1 MKILVLTS
9 SSGGGH
15 DMRARSIQQWAEHP
29 EARKLGISVET
40 HQTLE
45 GVGGLYAFG
54 SEVYNWIQRVWPN
67 LHHVYF
73 NLLEWIP
80 FCSSSTIPRA
90 EAFKKFIR
98 EKNPDLIVSTHDHLN
113 HAFMKVARDAYG
125 PEERRPLTGTY
136 CGELFGRYG
145 FSKHWVNPAA
155 DFFVAAVKPCR
166 EEALRLGMPSEKA
179 VVGGFMLN
187 PDFWS
192 EPTPAAERERILREE
207 FGLTPGRFTL
217 ILGTGA
223 NGANNHLAILEQFAA
238 ARVYPQILALCGR
251 NDRAHREVTE
261 WARRHPEIPV
271 RALGYQTRMKRI
283 MECADALFAR
293 PGTGTT
299 SEAIL
304 AGIPI
309 VFNGLG
315 GVMPQELITVKYAR
329 KHFET
334 HVVRRPADLPRV
346 IAAWMCDPAAL
357 EAAKNGA
364 AAARPEGHPLRILRH
379 WRDLAVARPAP
390 LGQV

>member
-1 MKILVLTS
+1 
-9 SSGGGH
+9 
-15 DMRARSIQQWAEHP
+15 MRARSLRQWAEHP
-29 EARKLGISVET
+29 SAKELGITVET

-80 FCSSSTIPRA
+80 FCSSSSIPRA
-90 EAFKKFIR
+90 DAFKRFIR
-98 EKNPDLIVSTHDHLN
+98 EQNPDVIVSTHDHLN
-113 HAFMKVARDAYG
+113 HAFMKVAREAYG
-125 PEERRPLTGTY
+125 TGEHRPITGTY
-136 CGELFGRYG
+136 CGELFGYYG
-145 FSKHWVNPAA
+145 FSKHWVNPEA
-155 DFFVAAVKPCR
+155 DFFFAAVEPCR
-166 EEALRLGMPSEKA
+166 EEALRLGMPPEKA
-179 VVGGFMLN
+179 RTAGFMLN

-192 EPTPAAERERILREE
+192 EPTPPEERARILRDE
-207 FGLTPGRFTL
+207 FGLEPGRFTL

-251 NDRAHREVTE
+251 NDKARAEVVE

-283 MECADALFAR
+283 MECADAIFAR

-334 HVVRRPADLPRV
+334 HVVKRPSQLPTV
-346 IAAWMCDPAAL
+346 IAAWMCDPDAL
-357 EAAKNGA
+357 AAAKSGA
-364 AAARPEGHPLRILRH
+364 EAARPQGHPLAILQAL
-379 WRDLAVARPAP
+379 RDLAVARASPVDNV
-390 LGQV
+390 LGTPRH